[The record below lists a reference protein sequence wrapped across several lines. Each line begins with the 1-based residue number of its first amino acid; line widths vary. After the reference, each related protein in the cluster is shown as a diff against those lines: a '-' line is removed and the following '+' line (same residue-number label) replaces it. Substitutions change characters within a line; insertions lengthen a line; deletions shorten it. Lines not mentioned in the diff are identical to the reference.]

1 MRSIY
6 AKLLAWAAAT
16 VALSSAGFVATFW
29 YLSESHSAEHRF
41 FNGVL
46 TLQRDAAM
54 RAYRDGGPEALRAF
68 LAEMGLSF
76 EGDHHLIG
84 PDGRDLVDG
93 SDRRSL
99 LDRARFPGPPATG
112 SKRPPPGPPPP
123 VLVSPPTPEGYRF
136 VALPRMRFDWQRSLP
151 FYLWIPLMVLGL
163 LYALA
168 VHLARPLRSLRAALD
183 AFGRGGLA
191 TRIGSTRRDEIGQLA
206 RTFDEMAHRIES
218 LLASERRLIQDVSH
232 ELRSPLTRLG
242 LAVRLGR
249 GGDREAAMARIKKE
263 ADRLNA
269 LVDELLRLNS
279 AEEDPHA
286 RRRDPVALDELLED
300 LAEDC
305 AVEAEAKGCRVE
317 LWVDGPAVVEG
328 DAELIRRAAENVL
341 RNAVRH
347 APQGTAVEVSLRS
360 DATLATIAVRDHGE
374 GVPAERLEDIFR
386 PFFRIQDDRSRASGG
401 VGLGLAI
408 ARRAVEL
415 HGGTIRA
422 ADALPGLLVEIRL
435 PLAARPADGAGSPA
449 STDRKCHG

>member
-6 AKLLAWAAAT
+6 AKLLVWAAT
-16 VALSSAGFVATFW
+16 TIVLSSAGFIATFW

-46 TLQRDAAM
+46 TLQRDAAV
-54 RAYRDGGPEALRAF
+54 RAYRDGGAKALRTT
-68 LAEMGLSF
+68 LGEIGLSF
-76 EGDHHLIG
+76 EGDHYLLG

-93 SDRRSL
+93 SDRRGVLAFAPES
-99 LDRARFPGPPATG
+99 RSPGGRRPRPHGPGPG
-112 SKRPPPGPPPP
+112 PP

-136 VALPRMRFDWQRSLP
+136 AALPRMRFDWRQSLP
-151 FYLWIPLMVLGL
+151 YYLWIPLMVLGL

-168 VHLARPLRSLRAALD
+168 VHLVRPLRRLQAALD
-183 AFGRGGLA
+183 AFGRKGPA
-191 TRIGSTRRDEIGQLA
+191 PRIGSTRRDEIGQLA

-249 GGDREAAMARIKKE
+249 GGDRETAMGRIKKE
-263 ADRLNA
+263 ADRLSA

-279 AEEDPHA
+279 AEEDPHV

-300 LAEDC
+300 VVEDC
-305 AVEAEAKGCRVE
+305 AVEAEAKGCRID
-317 LWVDGPAVVEG
+317 LWADAPAVLAG
-328 DAELIRRAAENVL
+328 DPELIRRAVENVL

-347 APQGTAVEVSLRS
+347 APEGTSVDVSLRS
-360 DATLATIAVRDHGE
+360 DADVATVAVRDHGE
-374 GVPAERLEDIFR
+374 GVPEAHLEDILK
-386 PFFRIQDDRSRASGG
+386 PFFRIQHDRSRASGG

-415 HGGTIRA
+415 HGGSIA
-422 ADALPGLLVEIRL
+422 ASNARPGLLVSIRL
-435 PLAARPADGAGSPA
+435 PHGNRQAVDA
-449 STDRKCHG
+449 S

>member
-16 VALSSAGFVATFW
+16 VLLSSAGFVATFW

-41 FNGVL
+41 FIGVL
-46 TLQRDAAM
+46 TLQRDAAA
-54 RAYRDGGPEALRAF
+54 RAYRDGGPDALRTT
-68 LAEMGLSF
+68 LAEIGLSF
-76 EGDHHLIG
+76 EGEHHLIG

-93 SDRRSL
+93 SDRRGL
-99 LDRARFPGPPATG
+99 LAFAPAPRSAGGKPPRPHGPG
-112 SKRPPPGPPPP
+112 PP
-123 VLVSPPTPEGYRF
+123 VLVSPPTAEGYRF
-136 VALPRMRFDWQRSLP
+136 AAMPRMRFDWRQSLP
-151 FYLWIPLMVLGL
+151 YYLWIPLMVLGL

-168 VHLARPLRSLRAALD
+168 VHLVRPLRRLQRALD

-249 GGDREAAMARIKKE
+249 GGDREAAMGRIKKE
-263 ADRLNA
+263 ADRLSA

-300 LAEDC
+300 VVDDC
-305 AVEAEAKGCRVE
+305 AVEAEAKGCRVD
-317 LWVDGPAVVEG
+317 LWVDAPAVVAG
-328 DAELIRRAAENVL
+328 DPELIRRAVENVL

-347 APQGTAVEVSLRS
+347 APEGTAVDVSLRS
-360 DATLATIAVRDHGE
+360 DASLATVAVRDHGE
-374 GVPAERLEDIFR
+374 GVPQEHLEDILK

-415 HGGTIRA
+415 HGGAIA
-422 ADALPGLLVEIRL
+422 ASSARPGLLVSIRL
-435 PLAARPADGAGSPA
+435 PRAGRAVDDGPECVA
-449 STDRKCHG
+449 